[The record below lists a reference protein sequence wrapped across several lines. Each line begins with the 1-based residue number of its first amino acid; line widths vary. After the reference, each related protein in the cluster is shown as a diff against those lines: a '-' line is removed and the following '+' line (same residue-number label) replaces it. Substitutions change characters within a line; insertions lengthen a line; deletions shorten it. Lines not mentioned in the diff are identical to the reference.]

1 MKKINLAIAQ
11 DIKEIKFIQKRY
23 KNSLKWLPLNLETLL
38 YFDQNNLDYVKIGR
52 YINNS
57 FHKKGILAS
66 LKITS
71 IIDKYPFQEK
81 SLQHRYKGI
90 IRKFFNSAYFLIEAL
105 KCIKKNFLVN
115 EIVLSGWNNYNDLS
129 IKNNYI
135 VSSIFKNLFFNREN
149 LNLLSKIKENK
160 NQKLY
165 SFRFLYKNSNNKKI
179 LLSDLNYNF
188 IRIIFSNF
196 LKGNKIYLIDFDENK
211 SLKKNLLKL
220 MGVNFI
226 KFEKKIE
233 KKQKKIKFQ
242 KLNFT
247 YDGKDF
253 SKLLSLRANQIQNS
267 LINLN
272 SKNQAISKLFYN
284 FRPDLIILNNV
295 RGINY
300 KISELSKKYKLKS
313 ILLSHGTLTKGKN
326 KFEKIY
332 QNIISEELINNN
344 IRYLGLQTKLIQS
357 SLKTIKFKGEIIKT
371 GNITF
376 SEKKSENK
384 KDCLYAVTQ
393 RDFVNMHFYGIE
405 MFYEFYNNLKILDV
419 ISKDHS
425 YKIKVKL
432 HPNINYLARNLKTKF
447 KNIEFSNEKIQNLIS
462 KAIATISFSSTVI
475 DESLCSHTPVI
486 LYDPQ
491 SRYNHN
497 FLKNN
502 DTVNYANNKNI
513 LIKLMKK
520 MINSKNLNFNNYI
533 YNGNSKRNIQNN
545 LLNLIY

>member
-1 MKKINLAIAQ
+1 MKINNLKKI
-11 DIKEIKFIQKRY
+11 
-23 KNSLKWLPLNLETLL
+23 
-38 YFDQNNLDYVKIGR
+38 
-52 YINNS
+52 
-57 FHKKGILAS
+57 
-66 LKITS
+66 
-71 IIDKYPFQEK
+71 
-81 SLQHRYKGI
+81 
-90 IRKFFNSAYFLIEAL
+90 
-105 KCIKKNFLVN
+105 
-115 EIVLSGWNNYNDLS
+115 
-129 IKNNYI
+129 
-135 VSSIFKNLFFNREN
+135 
-149 LNLLSKIKENK
+149 
-160 NQKLY
+160 
-165 SFRFLYKNSNNKKI
+165 
-179 LLSDLNYNF
+179 
-188 IRIIFSNF
+188 
-196 LKGNKIYLIDFDENK
+196 
-211 SLKKNLLKL
+211 LKL

-371 GNITF
+371 GNIIF

-384 KDCLYAVTQ
+384 KYFLYAVTQ

-447 KNIEFSNEKIQNLIS
+447 KNIEFSNENIQNLIS

-533 YNGNSKRNIQNN
+533 YNGNSKKNIQNN